1 METLP
6 PSDGLGAEPPLA
18 APPEPSALSSNAGP
32 VIPQQL
38 PQAPDARDE
47 ACRVLVRLESPE
59 TRARELVEDTLRN
72 LPFSQEDAALL
83 SELVHGT
90 LRQRGRIDFYLSKV
104 SHRPLE
110 ALSPWVR
117 NLLRLSLYQV
127 LCLDRIPAA
136 AAVDSA
142 CEIARRHG
150 HDGVVKFVNGCLR
163 ELCRQKAE
171 DKLPPLPVHPVQRLA
186 IETSHPLWMAQRL
199 VDSFGWERAAAALAA
214 SNHPAPLTLRV
225 NPLRARRDEV
235 ASRLHQAGFHVQP
248 CRYSPWGL
256 RVKESVDTR
265 RLPGFLDGD
274 FHVQDESSQL
284 LGLLLDAQPGW
295 AVADVCAAPGSKATL
310 LAELVGRTGKV
321 WAFDRKSGS
330 LEKMQTTLRR
340 QGVQHL
346 VCETRD
352 ALYPREDLL
361 GRLDAVLVDAPCSAL
376 GVLRRRA
383 EARWQVRSDGGAPQ
397 SERQVRLL
405 QASAGY
411 LRTGGVLLYCTCTWD
426 EDEDEGVVA
435 RFLERTPGFVFERAQ
450 HFVPHDLCSRDG
462 FLRIWPGQEGMDGL
476 FAARLRRAA

>member
-1 METLP
+1 MEPLP
-6 PSDGLGAEPPLA
+6 PSDGLGADAPLADALPPPPPDPSPAQTPA
-18 APPEPSALSSNAGP
+18 APPKADP
-32 VIPQQL
+32 
-38 PQAPDARDE
+38 RDE

-59 TRARELVEDTLRN
+59 TRARELVEDTQRHLGMG
-72 LPFSQEDAALL
+72 PEDSALL
-83 SELVHGT
+83 AELVHGT
-90 LRQRGRIDFYLSKV
+90 LRQRGRIDYFLSKV

-117 NLLRLSLYQV
+117 NLLRLSLYQI
-127 LCLDRIPAA
+127 LCLDRVPPA

-171 DKLPPLPVHPVQRLA
+171 DKLPALPAHPVLRLA
-186 IETSHPLWMAQRL
+186 IETSHPLWMTQRL
-199 VDSFGWERAAAALAA
+199 ADSFGWERAAAALAA
-214 SNHPAPLTLRV
+214 SNQPAPLTLRV

-235 ASRLHQAGFHVQP
+235 ASRLHQAGFHVVP

-256 RVKESVDTR
+256 KVKEAVDTR

-274 FHVQDESSQL
+274 FHVQDESSQVLGML
-284 LGLLLDAQPGW
+284 LGAQPGW

-310 LAELVGRTGKV
+310 LAELVGPGGKV

-330 LEKMQTTLRR
+330 LDKLQATLRR

-346 VCETRD
+346 ACETRD
-352 ALYPREDLL
+352 GLNPKEDLR
-361 GRLDAVLVDAPCSAL
+361 GRLDAALVDAPCSAL

-383 EARWQVRSDGGAPQ
+383 EARWQVRPDGAGAQ

-405 QASAGY
+405 QASATY
-411 LRTGGVLLYCTCTWD
+411 LKPGGILLYCTCTWD

-450 HFVPHDLCSRDG
+450 GFAPHDLCSRDG

-476 FAARLRRAA
+476 FAARLRRLP